1 MDNIT
6 NFLYFIG
13 SVFAPMIAI
22 QLADFFVVKSDS
34 SSRKI
39 DFAKIAIWFIG
50 FVIYRLLMRTDL
62 AVGNTL
68 PDMAITFV
76 IAAVFGFARKK
87 K

>member
-1 MDNIT
+1 
-6 NFLYFIG
+6 
-13 SVFAPMIAI
+13 
-22 QLADFFVVKSDS
+22 
-34 SSRKI
+34 
-39 DFAKIAIWFIG
+39 
-50 FVIYRLLMRTDL
+50 MRTDL